1 MRYRFLDGIT
11 KSRIKIGP
19 VLKKIH
25 DIYFMKQRMQ
35 QAYTVKVIIICEN
48 NNSR

>member
-11 KSRIKIGP
+11 NSRIKIGP

-35 QAYTVKVIIICEN
+35 QTYTVKVIVICEN
-48 NNSR
+48 NYSR